1 MKYIFKLCG
10 YVYILYININ
20 NGMICEVNKME
31 NKIIPIDFV
40 NFIRNIKHHF
50 VLLNNP
56 TLNLKL
62 RY

>member
-10 YVYILYININ
+10 YVYILYIIIN